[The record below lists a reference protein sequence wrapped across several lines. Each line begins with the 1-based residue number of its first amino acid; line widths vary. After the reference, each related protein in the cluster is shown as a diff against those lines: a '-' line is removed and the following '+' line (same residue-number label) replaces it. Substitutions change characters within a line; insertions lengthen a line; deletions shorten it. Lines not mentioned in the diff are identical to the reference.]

1 MADLKS
7 LKLRAGICKRLLKE
21 LKSYEKEVEKDAARV
36 EEMKA
41 SGADSHDIKQQE
53 NVLAESRMMVPD
65 CRKRLETAYYD
76 LESTVV
82 SGIVRLSVQG
92 YQNADVPN
100 GLQVPPAL
108 IDSVK
113 CARLLF
119 PFPT

>member
-76 LESTVV
+76 LESTVDGAKDDATLTE
-82 SGIVRLSVQG
+82 SQEFK
-92 YQNADVPN
+92 D
-100 GLQVPPAL
+100 AL
-108 IDSVK
+108 EILAEASEVVG
-113 CARLLF
+113 
-119 PFPT
+119 